1 MDEQK
6 APFLSHLTELR
17 ICLVRSIIGLFVSM
31 IVCYAF
37 ADYIMMVL
45 KKPMMEIMPKS
56 ASFVVLSPQE
66 YFFTELKA
74 ALFFG
79 VIVACPWI
87 FLQLWRFVSPGLYA
101 AEQRMVVWFVIAASG
116 CFILGICFAYFL
128 VFPPTFKFF
137 IETLPEGVNG
147 AYSISMLYG
156 FAITVLLAFG
166 VAFQTPIAVFLLIVF
181 DLVSIDVF
189 AKYRRIIFVAC
200 FIIGA
205 LLTPPDPITQI
216 MLALPMYGLFEI
228 GLLVARTVL
237 KKRIAFEQNRNA

>member
-6 APFLSHLTELR
+6 TPLMTHLTELR
-17 ICLVRSIIGLFVSM
+17 ICLVRAIIGLFVSM
-31 IVCYAF
+31 VVCYFF
-37 ADYIMMVL
+37 ADYIMLFL
-45 KKPMMEIMPKS
+45 KKPMMEIMPKN

-74 ALFFG
+74 SLFFG
-79 VIVACPWI
+79 VVVACPWI
-87 FLQLWRFVSPGLYA
+87 FLQVWRFISPGLYLT
-101 AEQRMVVWFVIAASG
+101 ERRMLIWFVIAAST
-116 CFILGICFAYFL
+116 CFVVGILFAYFL

-137 IETLPEGVNG
+137 VETLPEGVNG

-166 VAFQTPIAVFLLIVF
+166 VAFQTPLAVFLLVIF
-181 DLVSIDVF
+181 DLVSIDAF
-189 AKYRRIIFVAC
+189 AKYRRFIFVAC

-216 MLALPMYGLFEI
+216 MLALPMYALFEL
-228 GLLVARTVL
+228 GLLVSRSVL
-237 KKRIAFEQNRNA
+237 KKRASQEKSA